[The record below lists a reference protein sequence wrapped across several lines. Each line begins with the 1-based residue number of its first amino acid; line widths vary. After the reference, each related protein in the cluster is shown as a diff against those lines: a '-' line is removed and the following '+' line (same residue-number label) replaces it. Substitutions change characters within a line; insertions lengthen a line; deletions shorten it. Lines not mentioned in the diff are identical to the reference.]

1 MDSLSGLYQLLDS
14 RVGTFSK
21 LCRLQGKL
29 DLMLAQ
35 QTAMV
40 NDGTPRDLA
49 AAINTPLMT
58 VTAGG
63 IERLLCIP
71 AADENQN
78 FTFFFAEDSYIGN
91 HIGEEGGTESEVH
104 VTS

>member
-63 IERLLCIP
+63 KKRLQGGSTVMLDKPGREKFCGVFLI
-71 AADENQN
+71 
-78 FTFFFAEDSYIGN
+78 
-91 HIGEEGGTESEVH
+91 EGGV
-104 VTS
+104 V